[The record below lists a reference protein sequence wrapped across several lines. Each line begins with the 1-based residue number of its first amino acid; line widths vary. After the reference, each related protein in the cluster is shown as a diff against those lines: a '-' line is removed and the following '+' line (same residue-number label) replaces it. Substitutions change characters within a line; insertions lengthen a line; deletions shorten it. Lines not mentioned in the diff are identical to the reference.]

1 MRRLHYFALLS
12 VLGFLGIGQAL
23 GAPVIQHWQSENGLR
38 VYFVPAPE
46 IPMVDIRLVFDAG
59 SSRDQG
65 LPGLASLTAGLLDEG
80 SGDWNADVIAN
91 RFEDVGAEYSA
102 SVQRDMAWTSLR
114 SLSAAEFF
122 DPALEAFIRVVTS
135 PSFPER
141 DFRRLKNIMRVA
153 IQAQDQEPDA
163 IAEKAFYRAVYGDHP
178 FADPVDGTEQSIDA
192 IALEDVKDFH
202 RRYFVARNAVLVLVG
217 DISKEGAERVAQLI
231 GKHLPVGKPAPSLP
245 SVEALKAKRNI
256 YIPFPSTQA
265 HVYMGLPGIRRGDP
279 DYFPLYVGNHMLG
292 GSGLNSRLVKEVRV
306 KRGLSYSIYSY
317 FLPKIVKGPF
327 EIVLQTRVDQA
338 NKAVTLTRQII
349 DEFIQNGPKEG
360 ELESS
365 IKNITGG
372 FPLRIDSNADIV
384 SYLAVIGFY
393 QLPLSYLDTFNTHI
407 RSVNKETIQDAFRRR
422 VHLEEMVTVI
432 VGGEESERGERSA
445 DE

>member
-1 MRRLHYFALLS
+1 MRRFYYFALVS
-12 VLGFLGIGQAL
+12 VLGLLAIGQAL
-23 GAPVIQHWQSENGLR
+23 ATPVIQHWQTANGLR

-46 IPMVDIRLVFDAG
+46 IPMIDIRLVFDAG
-59 SSRDQG
+59 SSRDQRF
-65 LPGLASLTAGLLDEG
+65 PGLASLTAGLLDEG
-80 SGDWNADVIAN
+80 SGDWDADAIAN
-91 RFEDVGAEYSA
+91 RFEDFGAEYSA
-102 SVQRDMAWTSLR
+102 SVLRDMAWISLR

-141 DFRRLKNIMRVA
+141 DFQRLKNIMRVA
-153 IQAQDQEPDA
+153 IQGQNQEPDA

-178 FADPVDGTEQSIDA
+178 FANPVNGTEQSIDA

-202 RRYFVARNAVLVLVG
+202 RRYLVARNAVLVLVG
-217 DISKEGAERVAQLI
+217 DINKEDAERVARRI
-231 GKHLPVGKPAPSLP
+231 GKRLPAGKPAPTLP
-245 SVEALKAKRNI
+245 SVEALKVKRNI
-256 YIPFPSTQA
+256 HIPFPSTQV
-265 HVYMGLPGIRRGDP
+265 HVYMGQPGIRRGDP

-292 GSGLNSRLVKEVRV
+292 GSGFNSRLVKEVRV

-317 FLPKIVKGPF
+317 FFPKIVKGPF

-338 NKAVTLTRQII
+338 KQAVTLTRQTIE
-349 DEFIQNGPKEG
+349 EFIQNGPKKG
-360 ELESS
+360 ELEAS

-384 SYLAVIGFY
+384 SYLALIGFY

-407 RSVNKETIQDAFRRR
+407 RSVNKETIQDAFKRR
-422 VHLEEMVTVI
+422 VHLDEMVTVI
-432 VGGEESERGERSA
+432 VGGEPQERDEHAA